1 MEPIY
6 HSYLHV
12 PILSLINGIILLV
25 GFYYLGEFIQ
35 KKFKLN
41 KIIDEVSMPNYQNIL
56 ISVNFILLFLYPIC
70 LFFSKSNYLIH
81 AVTFII
87 FLYGIIQIII
97 KLKVIKIKKK
107 IISLKIN
114 FQKIDYILIF
124 FILSGLTLLS
134 FAPVTNADSLDYH
147 LFSAKFLLENGS
159 FPTDITNFHSSRLSG
174 AGEILISMGLAV
186 GSEQFGSIIQLSGL
200 LTVIGIFKKYKVDPI
215 YYLAFL
221 SSPVLIFFI
230 SSLKPQL
237 FSICTIAFV
246 FTFIIQNR
254 FDKRIFSEYDIKKIL
269 FLFCLLFL
277 STQIKFSF
285 FLSTLLL
292 LGTFIL
298 LNFKFKKIIQTAKL
312 LIPLYFVIIFLPIIW
327 KYNTFGG
334 NFFELLYSPFET
346 SLYGLYFFKKYLT
359 GLTEANILWFVLPT
373 SLSNLTHSLG
383 IGTLIIFYAF
393 FVQTKKK
400 YYLFTLIILFIL
412 ISYFFGQFTSRFFV
426 EPFLWILIFLCLFKR
441 KIKFNKYYIQLIRFQ
456 SVIIILAIYYGVINL
471 TPGVINENLR
481 ERVLERN
488 AVGYKFYQWVNK
500 QLVKKSEPVIT
511 FNRSISLSNN
521 YPISMEH
528 LYFVNMNNKNAK
540 DYVEEIKSIN
550 PKYLIFSERGSIYKK
565 YINCTVKLIKKE
577 KNIDFNAVRNPI
589 SKSNKKYDI
598 YIYEISTKRM
608 PDCINPN
615 KVDPYARQ

>member
-254 FDKRIFSEYDIKKIL
+254 FDKKIFSEYDIKKIL

>member
-81 AVTFII
+81 AFTFII
-87 FLYGIIQIII
+87 FLYGLIQIII
-97 KLKVIKIKKK
+97 KLKVIEIKKK
-107 IISLKIN
+107 IISLKKN

-246 FTFIIQNR
+246 FTYIIQNR

-346 SLYGLYFFKKYLT
+346 SLYGLYFQ
-359 GLTEANILWFVLPT
+359 
-373 SLSNLTHSLG
+373 LS
-383 IGTLIIFYAF
+383 
-393 FVQTKKK
+393 
-400 YYLFTLIILFIL
+400 
-412 ISYFFGQFTSRFFV
+412 
-426 EPFLWILIFLCLFKR
+426 
-441 KIKFNKYYIQLIRFQ
+441 
-456 SVIIILAIYYGVINL
+456 
-471 TPGVINENLR
+471 
-481 ERVLERN
+481 
-488 AVGYKFYQWVNK
+488 
-500 QLVKKSEPVIT
+500 
-511 FNRSISLSNN
+511 
-521 YPISMEH
+521 
-528 LYFVNMNNKNAK
+528 
-540 DYVEEIKSIN
+540 
-550 PKYLIFSERGSIYKK
+550 
-565 YINCTVKLIKKE
+565 
-577 KNIDFNAVRNPI
+577 
-589 SKSNKKYDI
+589 
-598 YIYEISTKRM
+598 
-608 PDCINPN
+608 
-615 KVDPYARQ
+615 

>member
-1 MEPIY
+1 M
-6 HSYLHV
+6 
-12 PILSLINGIILLV
+12 
-25 GFYYLGEFIQ
+25 
-35 KKFKLN
+35 
-41 KIIDEVSMPNYQNIL
+41 
-56 ISVNFILLFLYPIC
+56 
-70 LFFSKSNYLIH
+70 
-81 AVTFII
+81 
-87 FLYGIIQIII
+87 
-97 KLKVIKIKKK
+97 
-107 IISLKIN
+107 
-114 FQKIDYILIF
+114 
-124 FILSGLTLLS
+124 
-134 FAPVTNADSLDYH
+134 
-147 LFSAKFLLENGS
+147 
-159 FPTDITNFHSSRLSG
+159 
-174 AGEILISMGLAV
+174 
-186 GSEQFGSIIQLSGL
+186 
-200 LTVIGIFKKYKVDPI
+200 
-215 YYLAFL
+215 
-221 SSPVLIFFI
+221 
-230 SSLKPQL
+230 
-237 FSICTIAFV
+237 
-246 FTFIIQNR
+246 
-254 FDKRIFSEYDIKKIL
+254 
-269 FLFCLLFL
+269 
-277 STQIKFSF
+277 
-285 FLSTLLL
+285 
-292 LGTFIL
+292 
-298 LNFKFKKIIQTAKL
+298 
-312 LIPLYFVIIFLPIIW
+312 
-327 KYNTFGG
+327 
-334 NFFELLYSPFET
+334 
-346 SLYGLYFFKKYLT
+346 
-359 GLTEANILWFVLPT
+359 
-373 SLSNLTHSLG
+373 
-383 IGTLIIFYAF
+383 IIFYAF

-426 EPFLWILIFLCLFKR
+426 EPFLWILIFLFLFKR

-500 QLVKKSEPVIT
+500 QLVEKSEPVIT

-598 YIYEISTKRM
+598 YIYEISSKLM

>member
-1 MEPIY
+1 M
-6 HSYLHV
+6 
-12 PILSLINGIILLV
+12 
-25 GFYYLGEFIQ
+25 
-35 KKFKLN
+35 
-41 KIIDEVSMPNYQNIL
+41 
-56 ISVNFILLFLYPIC
+56 
-70 LFFSKSNYLIH
+70 
-81 AVTFII
+81 
-87 FLYGIIQIII
+87 
-97 KLKVIKIKKK
+97 
-107 IISLKIN
+107 
-114 FQKIDYILIF
+114 
-124 FILSGLTLLS
+124 TLLS

-246 FTFIIQNR
+246 FTYIIQNR

-298 LNFKFKKIIQTAKL
+298 LNFKFKKLIQTAKL

-359 GLTEANILWFVLPT
+359 GLSEANILWFVLPT

-500 QLVKKSEPVIT
+500 QLVEKSVPPSP
-511 FNRSISLSNN
+511 R
-521 YPISMEH
+521 
-528 LYFVNMNNKNAK
+528 K
-540 DYVEEIKSIN
+540 D
-550 PKYLIFSERGSIYKK
+550 LD
-565 YINCTVKLIKKE
+565 L
-577 KNIDFNAVRNPI
+577 
-589 SKSNKKYDI
+589 
-598 YIYEISTKRM
+598 
-608 PDCINPN
+608 
-615 KVDPYARQ
+615 

>member
-87 FLYGIIQIII
+87 FLYGIIQIIK
-97 KLKVIKIKKK
+97 KLKFIKIKKK

-254 FDKRIFSEYDIKKIL
+254 FDKKIFSEYDIKKIL

-298 LNFKFKKIIQTAKL
+298 LNFKFKKLIQTAKL

>member
-81 AVTFII
+81 AFTFII
-87 FLYGIIQIII
+87 FLYGLIQIII
-97 KLKVIKIKKK
+97 KLKVIEIKKK
-107 IISLKIN
+107 IISLKKN

-246 FTFIIQNR
+246 FTYIIQNR

-298 LNFKFKKIIQTAKL
+298 LNFKFKKLIQTAKL

-426 EPFLWILIFLCLFKR
+426 EPFLWILIFLFLFKR

-500 QLVKKSEPVIT
+500 QLVEKSEPVIT

-598 YIYEISTKRM
+598 YIYEISSKLM